1 MRDENLEDRGRRSP
15 SIATFFSFLWPGLG
29 QWYAGKGRSAVIFA
43 LPVVAVALVVLVQV
57 MGGAASV
64 IVSLFE
70 PSTAL
75 TILVLIGLLGL
86 WRLISMADALTGT
99 ERGRSWRQPAPLAIF
114 GGLALVVVVVHGV
127 AASWAWSFYDAG
139 SHIFVAQEGPDVVV
153 PDPVSPSASSPT
165 SGYVASP
172 AATPETRDSRI
183 NFLLTGIDSS
193 SIRSHALTDTLLVVS
208 VDPETGKVAMVSFPR
223 DIARFPLSNGKTFTG
238 KINGL
243 MTYAK
248 NHKKEFPDGGLPTLV
263 KELGFL
269 LGIPIH
275 YYAAVDLEGF
285 SKMIDRVGGVTI
297 DNPRDINDPAY
308 GGWTDGRRIGFH
320 LTKGK
325 HKLNGQTALAYVRS
339 RKGAGDSDF
348 SRARRQQQLLVALE
362 KKLTDP
368 KMLPKLP
375 DILHDAKDTLV
386 TNFPP
391 DRLGDMLK
399 ISEKVDEKNITRKV
413 LNSITTRPP
422 LSQTGGIYMLKLDMK
437 KLAKLSVDLFGEDS
451 RYYVAPAAT
460 SPSPSVAP

>member
-1 MRDENLEDRGRRSP
+1 MEDRGRRSP

-43 LPVVAVALVVLVQV
+43 LPVLAVALVVLVQV

-64 IVSLFE
+64 LVSLFE

-114 GGLALVVVVVHGV
+114 GALALVVVVVHGV

-139 SHIFVAQEGPDVVV
+139 SHIFVAQEGPDVAG
-153 PDPVSPSASSPT
+153 PDLGSPSASSPT
-165 SGYVASP
+165 SGYVATP
-172 AATPETRDSRI
+172 VATPETRESRI

-193 SIRSHALTDTLLVVS
+193 STRSHALTDTLLVVS

-297 DNPRDINDPAY
+297 DNPRDINDPGY

-320 LTKGK
+320 LSKGK

-391 DRLGDMLK
+391 DRLGDMLE
-399 ISEKVDEKNITRKV
+399 ISQKVDEKNITRKV

-422 LSQTGGIYMLKLDMK
+422 LSTTGGLYILKLDMK

-451 RYYVAPAAT
+451 RYYVAPAVT
-460 SPSPSVAP
+460 SPSPSLAP

>member
-1 MRDENLEDRGRRSP
+1 
-15 SIATFFSFLWPGLG
+15 
-29 QWYAGKGRSAVIFA
+29 

-57 MGGAASV
+57 LGGATSV
-64 IVSLFE
+64 LVGLFD
-70 PSTAL
+70 PTTAL

-86 WRLISMADALTGT
+86 WRLISMGDALTGT
-99 ERGRSWRQPAPLAIF
+99 EHDRSWRRPMPIATFA
-114 GGLALVVVVVHGV
+114 GLALVVVLVHGV

-139 SHIFVAQEGPDVVV
+139 SHIFVAQEGPDVSNAS
-153 PDPVSPSASSPT
+153 PDPSATSPT
-165 SGYVASP
+165 GGYIATP
-172 AATPETRDSRI
+172 AATPETRQSRI

-193 SIRSHALTDTLLVVS
+193 ETRDHALTDTLMVVS

-223 DIARFPLSNGKTFTG
+223 DIARFPLSDGRTFVG

-243 MTYAK
+243 MTYAN

-297 DNPRDINDPAY
+297 DNPRAIDDFSY
-308 GGWTDGRRIGFH
+308 GGWTDKRVGFH

-325 HKLNGQTALAYVRS
+325 HKLDGETALAYVRS

-362 KKLTDP
+362 EKLTDP
-368 KMLPKLP
+368 GMLPKLP
-375 DILHDAKDTLV
+375 DILNDAKDALV

-391 DRLGDMLK
+391 DRLGDMLE
-399 ISEKVDEKNITRKV
+399 ISQRVDDKNITRKV

-422 LSQTGGIYMLKLDMK
+422 LSTTGGIYILKLDMK

-451 RYYVAPAAT
+451 RYYVPPVAT
-460 SPSPSVAP
+460 SGSPSPAP

>member
-1 MRDENLEDRGRRSP
+1 MEDRGRRSP

-43 LPVVAVALVVLVQV
+43 LPVLAVALVVLVQV

-64 IVSLFE
+64 LVSLFE

-99 ERGRSWRQPAPLAIF
+99 ERGRSWRKPAPLAIF
-114 GGLALVVVVVHGV
+114 GALALVVVVVHGV

-139 SHIFVAQEGPDVVV
+139 SHIFVAQEGPDVAA
-153 PDPVSPSASSPT
+153 PDLGSPSASSPT
-165 SGYVASP
+165 SGYVATP
-172 AATPETRDSRI
+172 VATPETRESRI

-193 SIRSHALTDTLLVVS
+193 STRSHALTDTLLVVS

-297 DNPRDINDPAY
+297 DNPRDINDPGY

-320 LTKGK
+320 LSKGK

-391 DRLGDMLK
+391 DRLGDMLE
-399 ISEKVDEKNITRKV
+399 ISQKVDEKNITRKV

-422 LSQTGGIYMLKLDMK
+422 LSTTGGLYILKLDMK

-451 RYYVAPAAT
+451 RYYVAPAVT
-460 SPSPSVAP
+460 SPSPSLAP